1 MSAQALLWRGLL
13 TCLLAATCVTDLRAR
28 RIPNALAAAVL
39 ALGIVRAALPLATG
53 FAEPGAPALG
63 AALLG
68 TALGFAAWLP
78 FYALGVL
85 GAGDVKLF
93 AAAAAWLGPHAVL
106 PASTYAA
113 LAGGGL
119 GLVWIA
125 ARVLRRPQ
133 LALVAPAF
141 VVRPSVGGDTRIPYA
156 LAITA
161 GVLAVVWGG
170 GAR

>member
-1 MSAQALLWRGLL
+1 MSQNALLWRGLL
-13 TCLLAATCVTDLRAR
+13 TCLLAAACVTDVRAR

-39 ALGIVRAALPLATG
+39 AVGLVRAAVPLVTG
-53 FAEPGAPALG
+53 LAEPGVPTLG

-68 TALGFAAWLP
+68 AALGLVAWMPL
-78 FYALGVL
+78 YALGVL

-93 AAAAAWLGPHAVL
+93 AAAAAWLGPHALV

-113 LAGGGL
+113 LAGGVL
-119 GLVWIA
+119 GLAWIG

-133 LALVAPAF
+133 LALAMPAL
-141 VVRPSVGGDTRIPYA
+141 VTQPGGAGDTRIPYA

-170 GAR
+170 AR